1 MPIYEGFNVTAS
13 DREGKKYKAVAE
25 DGSEVHLG
33 LRAIALKLA
42 LMLAI
47 ITVREAVA
55 FLRLVDLQIGGRGSC
70 GVARAK
76 GQ

>member
-1 MPIYEGFNVTAS
+1 MLLLQTERARSIRLLPKMAQRFTS
-13 DREGKKYKAVAE
+13 
-25 DGSEVHLG
+25 G
-33 LRAIALKLA
+33 LRAIESIPA

-55 FLRLVDLQIGGRGSC
+55 FLRLVDLLIGGRGSY
-70 GVARAK
+70 GVVRAS

>member
-1 MPIYEGFNVTAS
+1 MLLLLTERARSIRLLPKMAQRFTSGLQVIAS
-13 DREGKKYKAVAE
+13 
-25 DGSEVHLG
+25 
-33 LRAIALKLA
+33 IPA

-55 FLRLVDLQIGGRGSC
+55 FLRLVDLLIGGRGSY